1 MMSFRSDIPER
12 IKASVTA
19 RDVLESYGFEVDRHG
34 KCRCPLHN
42 EKTASFQCYPGD
54 RGWYCFGCHKGG
66 DVIRL
71 VMELEH
77 LPFVAAMQTLDSRFS
92 LGIIGAEPSARDSE
106 AARLANERR
115 RNREEYRR
123 KQAEFAACVG
133 IPEKRDRLEYLDYW
147 LSEHADWR

>member
-34 KCRCPLHN
+34 KCRCPFHS
-42 EKTASFQCYPGD
+42 EKTASFQCYPGG
-54 RGWYCFGCHKGG
+54 RGWYCFGCKKGG

-71 VMELEH
+71 VMDLEN
-77 LPFVAAMQTLDSRFS
+77 LPFLAAMQVLDARFG
-92 LGIIGAEPSARDSE
+92 LGVIGADPSTRDSK
-106 AARLANERR
+106 AARMARERKEHRAEYQR
-115 RNREEYRR
+115 RLD
-123 KQAEFAACVG
+123 EFAACAGV
-133 IPEKRDRLEYLDYW
+133 PEKRDRMEYLDYW